1 MSLRLF
7 LAQSRRPF
15 HPFLFA
21 SGLVTSCAHR
31 EKRTVS
37 DTSICGRSGRD
48 CTFIGG
54 RTVQSWNRNI
64 VQAKIDAQL
73 TAMVNQ
79 MVHDHAP
86 KNACAWH
93 AEKALPVV
101 EKRPGCHEL
110 LIGGF
115 REGCASFSRAL
126 VKSLNGKSRPSL
138 RVRCSLQKLLT

>member
-1 MSLRLF
+1 
-7 LAQSRRPF
+7 
-15 HPFLFA
+15 
-21 SGLVTSCAHR
+21 
-31 EKRTVS
+31 
-37 DTSICGRSGRD
+37 
-48 CTFIGG
+48 
-54 RTVQSWNRNI
+54 
-64 VQAKIDAQL
+64 
-73 TAMVNQ
+73 MVNQ